1 MMGHSP
7 DCAKK
12 IPQYFSSRNRLFVAL
27 VKQLSGGGGGGG
39 GGGGVCVCRL
49 LPYGSG
55 ICQYAFV

>member
-1 MMGHSP
+1 MGHSP

-27 VKQLSGGGGGGG
+27 VKQLSGGGGGG
-39 GGGGVCVCRL
+39 VCVCRL